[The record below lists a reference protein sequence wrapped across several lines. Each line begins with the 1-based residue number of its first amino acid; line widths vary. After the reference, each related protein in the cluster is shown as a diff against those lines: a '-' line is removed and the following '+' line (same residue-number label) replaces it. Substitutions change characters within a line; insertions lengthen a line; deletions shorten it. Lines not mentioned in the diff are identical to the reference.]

1 MTDSDLVLPSRDMRE
16 EVGRRM
22 TSLESFSF
30 SEKED
35 ALRNT
40 DAEVSWEIETDVGSG
55 LNTDRA
61 KSFREEWIDI
71 AVDSVFAA
79 TDSCERLMTGWS
91 SAQRNGVEAADATA
105 VVTGV
110 GVTAG
115 VVPRNVDPTITPS
128 TIDTIVNLESKKQK
142 C

>member
-1 MTDSDLVLPSRDMRE
+1 MRE

-22 TSLESFSF
+22 TSLESFNF

-35 ALRNT
+35 ALRNP
-40 DAEVSWEIETDVGSG
+40 DVKVSWEIETEVGSG

-61 KSFREEWIDI
+61 KSFSEDWIDI
-71 AVDSVFAA
+71 AVDSVFAGI
-79 TDSCERLMTGWS
+79 DSCERLMTGWR
-91 SAQRNGVEAADATA
+91 SAQRNGVEEADAIA
-105 VVTGV
+105 VATGV

-115 VVPRNVDPTITPS
+115 AAPRNVDPTTTPS
-128 TIDTIVNLESKKQK
+128 TSDTMVNLESKKQG